1 MEEEKKQGVVTDI
14 EKVREKIISSTKSE
28 IKILNSARDGT
39 QDYDFGS

>member
-1 MEEEKKQGVVTDI
+1 MEEEEKQVTDI